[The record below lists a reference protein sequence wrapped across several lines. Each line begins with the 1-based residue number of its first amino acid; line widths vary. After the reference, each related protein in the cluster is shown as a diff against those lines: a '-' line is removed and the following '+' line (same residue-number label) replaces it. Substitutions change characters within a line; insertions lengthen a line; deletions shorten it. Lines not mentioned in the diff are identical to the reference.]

1 MLAERPSGLHPVLR
15 LGHPPAI
22 TAGGENPEEEPP
34 PPPQRTVSSPT
45 GVPSPISAPPPAPFR
60 RPPCLQSRSSL
71 SVSRAEYI
79 LNSSDPLVIKWDIK
93 EEISATD
100 WIGLYKT
107 DEADPSRY
115 IECKN
120 RWPTSTSKG
129 QILWTI
135 ENCDS
140 FTEDVTNVC
149 FKYYHGNSG
158 ILRAVS
164 PLVAVRRL
172 LASCGLQN
180 SLGAD
185 EVLVGYSSQQY
196 PVEMVKFTLSN
207 LYAKNLK
214 KGMFFNP
221 DPYVKITI
229 HPGKGEG
236 VFLLPHHG
244 QVCRTGIAEA
254 TTQPCWPGQFE
265 FIAYPSDI
273 LEFEVKDKFA
283 KSRPIISRFL
293 GKFSIQICLLLDQC
307 TGSPVEFNF
316 NLCNKNPSDHVTGQF
331 SFTFTLESGPV
342 DPFTHIRQVHNP
354 IYATDLSDSQITGS
368 SVPNTP
374 QHIVLSSRSAQMQN
388 GNLSG
393 NGSSHSVSGS
403 SRAEPIRRDSQPRNI
418 RSGSDQNI
426 NSIAAAPPVRRASQV
441 SVSRLS
447 VPSIPTTFT
456 TSNNS
461 VCSGGSSS
469 VAFTNM
475 EYVLQPAADTTNS
488 IDSSPNP
495 TPVKEMDI
503 PPPLPPKQ
511 KSSKSHRPL
520 ERSKAHLLGPGPS
533 SQEGSSVARTEG
545 LDSSHMSSQKHKH
558 TKPEDSFLLEIVD
571 TDEQNDGTDD
581 DATPC
586 LENTETG
593 TTLTSSA
600 SVPLIR
606 DSSPPPPALPQR
618 TSSGA
623 SRPMA
628 LAVHPI
634 GSDAFSD
641 GHYINQ
647 TQARNEHPLNQRTAP
662 LATPEHDSIHEG
674 GPSLENINEAVNF
687 ECGDTPILN
696 YSELEPSMDVYSSSD
711 LDHET
716 YLSLSEASDLA
727 RVASSMDHMSSD
739 FGDLN
744 LDNDEIPGSYS
755 VCVPGIATPPCS
767 SPSSQTLSASE
778 NEEPPGGGCSGHRNG
793 SYGSDS
799 DSGDGENVLAYPD
812 AIAQEPSLPSCATTP
827 DMPSI
832 SRTGMHCSTSSLSL
846 LSTPDSVQTP
856 VSPGLIVSPAS
867 DDLSPVSPTDET
879 SDDGPSPLR
888 TSPSS
893 EERDSTVSSRLNMTN
908 HLAYIRPDSELWVQ
922 RRNSLGNMA
931 TRSLSFSAGRDSLQ
945 VATLQHLPTTRLP
958 SIPERTIRYQR
969 VDLEEPLPPHWEA
982 RVDSHGRIFY
992 IDHLNRTTTWAKPT
1006 TSTSQQLTLGTA
1018 SELQRQQLDRRYQS
1032 IRRTITSRPHED
1044 TAANTTPASSS
1055 TTTVPSSSSPE
1066 NQRVLIMRSPA
1077 VRFLTRPDFLNVLHM
1092 NDEALAVYNRSSSL
1106 KHMITKIRRDPTGFE
1121 RYQHNRDL
1129 VGLLNKFADTA
1140 RDLPRGWETKLDR
1153 GGKQFFIDHTTR
1165 STTFIDPRLPIDTPF
1180 VNPNK
1185 LPVPLA
1191 RRRSRSAGEE
1201 EIRPDTISRPQP
1213 LTTTSTTTTTT
1224 TTATTNQGPVPP
1236 PRPATS
1242 SSTTVPHVVPHVPTA
1257 YNDKVVAF
1265 LRQPNIM
1272 DILKERHPIIAS
1284 NQALRDKVN
1293 AVRADG
1299 TAAIER
1305 FSHDIDLTI
1314 VLSLFEQE
1322 IMSYIPAQF
1331 VANNGS
1337 SSSSSSHRSPR
1348 TSPQPSPQASPGL
1361 QRANVR
1367 APAPY
1372 RRDFEAKLR
1381 NFYRKL
1387 ESKGYGQGPGKMKL
1401 NIRRDYLL
1409 EDAFTKLMAA
1419 SKKDLQKSRLYIS
1432 FAGEEGLD
1440 YGGPSREFFFLL
1452 SRELFNPYYGL
1463 FEYSA
1468 NDTYTVQVSPM
1479 SAFVDNQHEWF
1490 RFSGRV
1496 LGLALVHQYL
1506 LDAFFTRPFY
1516 KALLRLPCSLSDLE
1530 YLDAEFHQS
1539 LLWLKENDISDMG
1552 LDLTFS
1558 VTEEVAGQ
1566 IVEKEL
1572 KTNGKNVG
1580 VAERNKKEYIERMVK
1595 WRLERGVAEQTE
1607 SLVKGFYE
1615 VVDPRL
1621 VSVFDARELELVIA
1635 GTAEIDICDWRKN
1648 TEYRSGYHD
1657 NHPVIQWFWLAIEK
1671 FDNERRLRLLQFVTG
1686 TSSVPYEGFAAL
1698 RGSNGPR
1705 RFCIEKWGKP
1715 TSLPRAHTCFNR
1727 LDLPPYTSYEMLYEK
1742 LLLAV
1747 EESSTF
1753 GIE

>member
-1 MLAERPSGLHPVLR
+1 MLAERPRGPHPPLR
-15 LGHPPAI
+15 LGPAPA
-22 TAGGENPEEEPP
+22 TTVGSDSDEEPP

-45 GVPSPISAPPPAPFR
+45 SVSSPSSVPPPAPAR
-60 RPPCLQSRSSL
+60 RPVFLQSRSSL
-71 SVSRAEYI
+71 SVSRTEYL
-79 LNSSDPLVIKWDIK
+79 LNSDEPLIVHWDIK
-93 EEISATD
+93 EDVSPSD
-100 WIGLYKT
+100 WIGLYRT
-107 DEADPSRY
+107 DETDPVHY
-115 IECKN
+115 LACKN
-120 RWPTSTSKG
+120 KSSSATPKG
-129 QILWTI
+129 QLQWTI
-135 ENCDS
+135 DNDDS

-149 FKYYHGNSG
+149 FRYYHGSSG

-164 PLVAVRRL
+164 PVVSVRKFL
-172 LASCGLQN
+172 DSSGLQN
-180 SLGAD
+180 GHGTD

-196 PVEMVKFTLSN
+196 PVEMVKFTLAN
-207 LYAKNLK
+207 LHARNLK

-221 DPYVKITI
+221 DPYVKISVQ
-229 HPGKGEG
+229 PGKGEG
-236 VFLLPHHG
+236 VLLLPHHG
-244 QVCRTGIAEA
+244 QVCRTVIAES
-254 TTQPCWPGQFE
+254 TTHPSWPGQFE

-273 LEFEVKDKFA
+273 LDFEVKDKFA

-293 GKFSIQICLLLDQC
+293 GKLSVQVCQLLDQC
-307 TGSPVEFNF
+307 TGVPLELSFS
-316 NLCNKNPSDHVTGQF
+316 LCNKNPSDHVTGQLF
-331 SFTFTLESGPV
+331 FTFVLENGPV
-342 DPFTHIRQVHNP
+342 DPWTHIRQVHNP

-374 QHIVLSSRSAQMQN
+374 QHMPLTNRPAHVPN
-388 GNLSG
+388 GNLSSSS
-393 NGSSHSVSGS
+393 SSHSAAAARASEP
-403 SRAEPIRRDSQPRNI
+403 SRREGQPRSI
-418 RSGSDQNI
+418 RSGSDQSI
-426 NSIAAAPPVRRASQV
+426 NSIAAAAPPVRRASQV
-441 SVSRLS
+441 SVTRLS
-447 VPSIPTTFT
+447 IAPTTNIIT
-456 TSNNS
+456 TTNGS
-461 VCSGGSSS
+461 VSTSTSSSS

-475 EYVLQPAADTTNS
+475 EYVLQNPSEVSAS
-488 IDSSPNP
+488 VVPSPNP
-495 TPVKEMDI
+495 TPSKEVDV

-520 ERSKAHLLGPGPS
+520 ERTKALQIGSGASPQDSAS
-533 SQEGSSVARTEG
+533 SSRATSSTEANQYP
-545 LDSSHMSSQKHKH
+545 LPKQKHAR
-558 TKPEDSFLLEIVD
+558 PEDSFLLEIVD
-571 TDEQNDGTDD
+571 TDEQDGIDGEGGSTPSLESDD
-581 DATPC
+581 SVAALP
-586 LENTETG
+586 
-593 TTLTSSA
+593 TSSSA
-600 SVPLIR
+600 PSFR
-606 DSSPPPPALPQR
+606 ETSPPPPALPQR
-618 TSSGA
+618 TSSGVT
-623 SRPMA
+623 RPVA
-628 LAVHPI
+628 LPMPNQI
-634 GSDAFSD
+634 GLDQMTD
-641 GHYINQ
+641 GPVIDQVNSVADQ
-647 TQARNEHPLNQRTAP
+647 DVTAGQRTAP

-674 GPSLENINEAVNF
+674 VPSLENISEAVSL
-687 ECGDTPILN
+687 EGDEDSRNTVH
-696 YSELEPSMDVYSSSD
+696 YSELGSNVDAFASSSD

-716 YLSLSEASDLA
+716 YLCLSDASDLA
-727 RVASSMDHMSSD
+727 HVSNSGDHLSSD
-739 FGDLN
+739 VGELN

-755 VCVPGIATPPCS
+755 VCVPDIVTPPCS

-778 NEEPPGGGCSGHRNG
+778 NEEPLADGESAPQNG
-793 SYGSDS
+793 SYGSES
-799 DSGDGENVLAYPD
+799 DSVDGENAHAYPD
-812 AIAQEPSLPSCATTP
+812 ATLREPSFPSCATTP
-827 DMPSI
+827 EMPSI
-832 SRTGMHCSTSSLSL
+832 SGTGMHCSTSSLSL

-867 DDLSPVSPTDET
+867 DDLSAGSPTDET
-879 SDDGPSPLR
+879 SEEGVSPVR

-893 EERDSTVSSRLNMTN
+893 DERETTAVSSALPQPCSSNQ
-908 HLAYIRPDSELWVQ
+908 LSSFRPESEIWAQ
-922 RRNSLGNMA
+922 RRNSLG
-931 TRSLSFSAGRDSLQ
+931 SLAAASFSISAGRGDTPMA
-945 VATLQHLPTTRLP
+945 ATLQHFPTTRLP
-958 SIPERTIRYQR
+958 SIPERTMRYQR
-969 VDLEEPLPPHWEA
+969 VELEDPLPPHWEA
-982 RVDSHGRIFY
+982 RIDSHGRIFY
-992 IDHLNRTTTWAKPT
+992 IDHLNRTTTWTRPT
-1006 TSTSQQLTLGTA
+1006 AAQQQTLGTT

-1032 IRRTITSRPHED
+1032 IRRTITSRAHED
-1044 TAANTTPASSS
+1044 NNSTPATTS
-1055 TTTVPSSSSPE
+1055 TTVPSSSSPE
-1066 NQRVLIMRSPA
+1066 NQRVLLLRSPA
-1077 VRFLTRPDFLNVLHM
+1077 VRFLTRPDFFNVLHM
-1092 NDEALAVYNRSSSL
+1092 NDEALSVYNRSSSL
-1106 KHMITKIRRDPTGFE
+1106 KHMISKIRRDSTGFE

-1129 VGLLNKFADTA
+1129 VSLLNKFADTA

-1153 GGKQFFIDHTTR
+1153 AGKQFFIDHTSR
-1165 STTFIDPRLPIDTPF
+1165 STTFIDPRLPIETPY

-1185 LPVPLA
+1185 LPVPLV

-1201 EIRPDTISRPQP
+1201 EIRPDTIMRPV
-1213 LTTTSTTTTTT
+1213 
-1224 TTATTNQGPVPP
+1224 TAQGPVPP
-1236 PRPATS
+1236 PRPPATTS
-1242 SSTTVPHVVPHVPTA
+1242 STVPHVVPHVPTA

-1272 DILKERHPIIAS
+1272 DILNERHPAIAS

-1299 TAAIER
+1299 TAAIDR
-1305 FSHDIDLTI
+1305 LSHDVELTI
-1314 VLSLFEQE
+1314 VLSKFEQE

-1331 VANNGS
+1331 ASNGGS
-1337 SSSSSSHRSPR
+1337 TSGSHRSPR

-1387 ESKGYGQGPGKMKL
+1387 ESKGYGQGPGKLKL

-1409 EDAFTKLMAA
+1409 EDAFTKIMAA

-1479 SAFVDNQHEWF
+1479 SLFVDNKHEWF

-1539 LLWLKENDISDMG
+1539 LLWLKDNDISEMG

-1572 KTNGKNVG
+1572 KPNGKNIG
-1580 VAERNKKEYIERMVK
+1580 VTERNKKEYIEKMVK

-1635 GTAEIDICDWRKN
+1635 GTAEIDIHDWRKN

-1657 NHPVIQWFWLAIEK
+1657 NHPVIQWFWHAIEK

-1686 TSSVPYEGFAAL
+1686 TSSIPYEGFAAL

-1705 RFCIEKWGKP
+1705 KFCIEKWGKP

>member
-1 MLAERPSGLHPVLR
+1 MRHPTFESKIQNSKTKLRDQSSRVLIVLISSPNLVFWFWVTDSSSDVRQAFAQSPCVIPQPWPPLDASGAAGRALPSAGASPSLPSGQSQSPSLPT
-15 LGHPPAI
+15 PPA
-22 TAGGENPEEEPP
+22 
-34 PPPQRTVSSPT
+34 
-45 GVPSPISAPPPAPFR
+45 
-60 RPPCLQSRSSL
+60 RSSL
-71 SVSRAEYI
+71 SVHPTEYLLGGAE
-79 LNSSDPLVIKWDIK
+79 PLVLKWDIK
-93 EEISATD
+93 EEVCATD
-100 WIGLYKT
+100 WIGLYRT
-107 DEADPSRY
+107 DETDPSRY

-120 RWPTSTSKG
+120 RWPSVSPRG
-129 QILWTI
+129 QLLWTI
-135 ENCDS
+135 EKSDL
-140 FTEDVTNVC
+140 FADDVTNVC
-149 FKYYHGNSG
+149 FKYYHGNTG
-158 ILRAVS
+158 TLRAVS
-164 PLVAVRRL
+164 PLVTVRR
-172 LASCGLQN
+172 
-180 SLGAD
+180 SLDSGPQTSHGVD
-185 EVLVGYSSQQY
+185 DVLVGYSSQQY

-207 LYAKNLK
+207 LYARNLK

-221 DPYVKITI
+221 DPYVKISI
-229 HPGKGEG
+229 QPGKAEG
-236 VFLLPHHG
+236 VLLLPHHG
-244 QVCRTGIAEA
+244 QVCRTTIAES

-273 LEFEVKDKFA
+273 LDFEVKDKFA

-307 TGSPVEFNF
+307 TGVPIEFTF
-316 NLCNKNPSDHVTGQF
+316 SLCSKNPSDHVTGQL
-331 SFTFTLESGPV
+331 SFTFTLENGPV
-342 DPFTHIRQVHNP
+342 DPWTHIRQVHNP

-374 QHIVLSSRSAQMQN
+374 QHIVLSSRSAQSQN

-393 NGSSHSVSGS
+393 NGS
-403 SRAEPIRRDSQPRNI
+403 RRL
-418 RSGSDQNI
+418 RSGSDQSI
-426 NSIAAAPPVRRASQV
+426 NSITAAPPPARRASQV
-441 SVSRLS
+441 SVTRLS
-447 VPSIPTTFT
+447 IPPATT
-456 TSNNS
+456 TSS
-461 VCSGGSSS
+461 TST

-475 EYVLQPAADTTNS
+475 EYVLQPATDTT
-488 IDSSPNP
+488 IEPSPVP
-495 TPVKEMDI
+495 TPAKEMDL

-511 KSSKSHRPL
+511 KTAKGHRPL
-520 ERSKAHLLGPGPS
+520 ERSKAHLTGPGTSGEAGPS
-533 SQEGSSVARTEG
+533 DCNQIKP
-545 LDSSHMSSQKHKH
+545 KHH
-558 TKPEDSFLLEIVD
+558 NKPEDSFLLEIVD
-571 TDEQNDGTDD
+571 TDEQNDGDD
-581 DATPC
+581 DDTPC
-586 LENTETG
+586 QEPEQI
-593 TTLTSSA
+593 LTSLPTSV
-600 SVPLIR
+600 SVPLLR
-606 DSSPPPPALPQR
+606 EPSPPPPALPQR

-623 SRPMA
+623 SRPVV
-628 LAVHPI
+628 LAVHPV
-634 GSDAFSD
+634 GSDGYND

-647 TQARNEHPLNQRTAP
+647 TQAMQRTAP

-674 GPSLENINEAVNF
+674 GPSLENLHEAVDF
-687 ECGDTPILN
+687 ECNDGTPILD
-696 YSELEPSMDVYSSSD
+696 YSELEPHCSSD

-727 RVASSMDHMSSD
+727 RIANSMDRSVD
-739 FGDLN
+739 FND
-744 LDNDEIPGSYS
+744 LDNDDIPGSYS
-755 VCVPGIATPPCS
+755 VCVVTPPCS

-778 NEEPPGGGCSGHRNG
+778 NEEPPCGGR
-793 SYGSDS
+793 SDS
-799 DSGDGENVLAYPD
+799 DSNDGEYHDALARD
-812 AIAQEPSLPSCATTP
+812 PSLPSCATTP
-827 DMPSI
+827 DMPST

-879 SDDGPSPLR
+879 SDDGTCPLR

-893 EERDSTVSSRLNMTN
+893 SEERDTVGISSSRPPS
-908 HLAYIRPDSELWVQ
+908 HYIRPDSDLWVQ
-922 RRNSLGNMA
+922 RRNSLSNLA

-945 VATLQHLPTTRLP
+945 VSTLQHLPTARLP

-969 VDLEEPLPPHWEA
+969 VDLEELLPPHWEA

-992 IDHLNRTTTWAKPT
+992 IDHLNRTTTWTKPT
-1006 TSTSQQLTLGTA
+1006 SSQQQLTLGTA

-1032 IRRTITSRPHED
+1032 IRRTMTSRPPEES
-1044 TAANTTPASSS
+1044 TPSA
-1055 TTTVPSSSSPE
+1055 VPSSSSSPE
-1066 NQRVLIMRSPA
+1066 NQRLLLLRSP
-1077 VRFLTRPDFLNVLHM
+1077 P
-1092 NDEALAVYNRSSSL
+1092 EALAVYNRSSSL
-1106 KHMITKIRRDPTGFE
+1106 KHMITKIRRDPSGFE

-1129 VGLLNKFADTA
+1129 VSLLNKFADTT
-1140 RDLPRGWETKLDR
+1140 RELPRGWETKLDR
-1153 GGKQFFIDHTTR
+1153 VGKQFFIDHTSR
-1165 STTFIDPRLPIDTPF
+1165 STTFIDPRLPIETPF

-1185 LPVPLA
+1185 LPVPLS

-1201 EIRPDTISRPQP
+1201 EIRPDAIARQQQQQQQQQAAAASGP
-1213 LTTTSTTTTTT
+1213 ST
-1224 TTATTNQGPVPP
+1224 QGPVPP
-1236 PRPATS
+1236 PRPPSTT
-1242 SSTTVPHVVPHVPTA
+1242 STTVPHVVPHVPTA

-1265 LRQPNIM
+1265 LRQPNIL
-1272 DILKERHPIIAS
+1272 DILKERHPIIGS
-1284 NQALRDKVN
+1284 NQPLRDKVN
-1293 AVRADG
+1293 SVRTDG

-1314 VLSLFEQE
+1314 LLSLFEQE

-1331 VANNGS
+1331 ANNGNN
-1337 SSSSSSHRSPR
+1337 HRSPR

-1401 NIRRDYLL
+1401 NIRRDHLL
-1409 EDAFTKLMAA
+1409 EDAFTKIMAA

-1539 LLWLKENDISDMG
+1539 LLWVKDNDISELG
-1552 LDLTFS
+1552 LELTFS
-1558 VTEEVAGQ
+1558 VTEEVAGHV
-1566 IVEKEL
+1566 VEREL
-1572 KTNGKNVG
+1572 KPGGKGMSVS
-1580 VAERNKKEYIERMVK
+1580 ERNKREYIERMVK

-1635 GTAEIDICDWRKN
+1635 GTAEIDITDWRKN

-1727 LDLPPYTSYEMLYEK
+1727 LDLPPYTTYEMLYEK

-1753 GIE
+1753 ETHLKPSKGHLCNRTKEAFFKVAQEAEIRFWISQSYFFELAS

>member
-1 MLAERPSGLHPVLR
+1 MLAERPSGFHPVLR

-22 TAGGENPEEEPP
+22 PAGGEDPEDEPP

-45 GVPSPISAPPPAPFR
+45 GVSSPTSAPPPAPVR
-60 RPPCLQSRSSL
+60 RLLCLQSRSSL
-71 SVSRAEYI
+71 TVSRTEYV
-79 LNSSDPLVIKWDIK
+79 LNASEPLLIKWDIK
-93 EEISATD
+93 EEVSPSD

-107 DEADPSRY
+107 DEVDPTRY
-115 IECKN
+115 VECKY
-120 RWPTSTSKG
+120 RRPSATPRG
-129 QILWTI
+129 QIPWTI
-135 ENCDS
+135 EKTE
-140 FTEDVTNVC
+140 FFVEDVTNVC
-149 FKYYHGNSG
+149 FKYYHGITG
-158 ILRAVS
+158 ALRAVS
-164 PLVAVRRL
+164 PVVTVRRFL
-172 LASCGLQN
+172 DSCGPQN
-180 SLGAD
+180 SHGTED
-185 EVLVGYSSQQY
+185 VLVGYSSQQY

-207 LYAKNLK
+207 LHARNLK

-221 DPYVKITI
+221 DPYVKISI
-229 HPGKGEG
+229 QPGKGEG
-236 VFLLPHHG
+236 VLLLPHHG
-244 QVCRTGIAEA
+244 QVCRTGIAES
-254 TTQPCWPGQFE
+254 TTHPSWPGQFE

-273 LEFEVKDKFA
+273 LDFEVKDKFA

-293 GKFSIQICLLLDQC
+293 GKFSVQICLLLDQF
-307 TGSPVEFNF
+307 TGIPIEFSF
-316 NLCNKNPSDHVTGQF
+316 SLCNKNPSDHVTGQL
-331 SFTFTLESGPV
+331 SFTFTLENGPV
-342 DPFTHIRQVHNP
+342 DPWTHIRQVHNP

-374 QHIVLSSRSAQMQN
+374 QHIVLSSRSAQMLN

-393 NGSSHSVSGS
+393 NGSSHSVAG
-403 SRAEPIRRDSQPRNI
+403 SRASEPSRRDGQPRNI
-418 RSGSDQNI
+418 RSGSDQSI
-426 NSIAAAPPVRRASQV
+426 NSIAAAPPAARRASQA
-441 SVSRLS
+441 SVTRLS
-447 VPSIPTTFT
+447 IPSIPTTT
-456 TSNNS
+456 ASSNS
-461 VCSGGSSS
+461 ICSAGSST

-475 EYVLQPAADTTNS
+475 EYVLQPATDSTNS
-488 IDSSPNP
+488 IEPSPNP
-495 TPVKEMDI
+495 TPVKEMDV

-511 KSSKSHRPL
+511 KSAKVHRPL
-520 ERSKAHLLGPGPS
+520 ERSKAHLVGPS
-533 SQEGSSVARTEG
+533 T
-545 LDSSHMSSQKHKH
+545 SSQDGPSVSRVEISDTSQLSTHKPKH

-571 TDEQNDGTDD
+571 TDEQNGNTDDD

-586 LENTETG
+586 IDGDESVSALS
-593 TTLTSSA
+593 TSV
-600 SVPLIR
+600 SVPLLR

-623 SRPMA
+623 PRPVA
-628 LAVHPI
+628 LPVHPV
-634 GSDAFSD
+634 GSNSYPD

-647 TQARNEHPLNQRTAP
+647 TQIHCEHSVSQRTAP

-687 ECGDTPILN
+687 EGEDETPVLN
-696 YSELEPSMDVYSSSD
+696 YSELEPSIDAYSSSD

-727 RVASSMDHMSSD
+727 RVANSMDHMTND
-739 FGDLN
+739 FGELN

-755 VCVPGIATPPCS
+755 VCVPDVVTPPCS

-778 NEEPPGGGCSGHRNG
+778 NEEPPGDGDNLQRNG

-799 DSGDGENVLAYPD
+799 DSIDGENVLAYPD
-812 AIAQEPSLPSCATTP
+812 AVAQEPSLPSCATTP
-827 DMPSI
+827 DMPST

-856 VSPGLIVSPAS
+856 VSPGLVVSPAS

-893 EERDSTVSSRLNMTN
+893 EERDNHVSPSQPSIAN
-908 HLAYIRPDSELWVQ
+908 HLTYIRPDSDLWVQ
-922 RRNSLGNMA
+922 RRNSLGNLA
-931 TRSLSFSAGRDSLQ
+931 SRSLSFSAGRDQLH

-969 VDLEEPLPPHWEA
+969 VDLEDPLPPHWEA
-982 RVDSHGRIFY
+982 RIDSHGRIFY
-992 IDHLNRTTTWAKPT
+992 IDHLNRTTTWTRPT
-1006 TSTSQQLTLGTA
+1006 ASQQLTLGTA

-1032 IRRTITSRPHED
+1032 IRRTITSRTHED
-1044 TAANTTPASSS
+1044 AATSTTPASTS
-1055 TTTVPSSSSPE
+1055 TTVPSSSSPE
-1066 NQRVLIMRSPA
+1066 NQRVLLLRSPA

-1106 KHMITKIRRDPTGFE
+1106 KHMITKIRRDPSGFE

-1129 VGLLNKFADTA
+1129 VSLLNKFADTA

-1153 GGKQFFIDHTTR
+1153 AGKQFFIDHTSR
-1165 STTFIDPRLPIDTPF
+1165 STTFIDPRLPIETPF

-1201 EIRPDTISRPQP
+1201 EIRPDTIVRP
-1213 LTTTSTTTTTT
+1213 LTTT
-1224 TTATTNQGPVPP
+1224 TTAVAAAAATTQGPVPP
-1236 PRPATS
+1236 PRPPASTS
-1242 SSTTVPHVVPHVPTA
+1242 STVPHVVPHVPTA

-1299 TAAIER
+1299 TAAIDR

-1314 VLSLFEQE
+1314 LLSLFEQE

-1331 VANNGS
+1331 TSNGS
-1337 SSSSSSHRSPR
+1337 SSSSNHRSPR

-1401 NIRRDYLL
+1401 NIRRDHLL
-1409 EDAFTKLMAA
+1409 EDAFTKIMAA

-1572 KTNGKNVG
+1572 KPNGKNIG

-1727 LDLPPYTSYEMLYEK
+1727 LDLPPYTTYEMLYEK